1 MARAANG
8 PIPSSPSGTVRTIQA
23 SSHASHAGLAG
34 RWAAVV
40 RGIGAGYVLVMLLL
54 SAGLAVLAG
63 YVVVSGYPLVG
74 VPLLLV
80 AAFGFCHLAI
90 LIRWLRTP
98 ARVTYG
104 PDVLRI
110 ASPAV
115 LRSEVVVG
123 WADIELAWVRFG
135 ASSISGETVVL
146 APLAVPVDVL
156 LRLTVDVSPDA
167 RRWLGVLVEPMGS
180 WYGDSAQ
187 MPRPGRTYRR
197 LAFKMPSGEELVDL
211 ESELRRHGVPVG
223 G

>member
-1 MARAANG
+1 M
-8 PIPSSPSGTVRTIQA
+8 
-23 SSHASHAGLAG
+23 
-34 RWAAVV
+34 V

-135 ASSISGETVVL
+135 ASSISGR
-146 APLAVPVDVL
+146 PSSWP
-156 LRLTVDVSPDA
+156 
-167 RRWLGVLVEPMGS
+167 RWPCQSTSFCG
-180 WYGDSAQ
+180 
-187 MPRPGRTYRR
+187 
-197 LAFKMPSGEELVDL
+197 
-211 ESELRRHGVPVG
+211 
-223 G
+223 